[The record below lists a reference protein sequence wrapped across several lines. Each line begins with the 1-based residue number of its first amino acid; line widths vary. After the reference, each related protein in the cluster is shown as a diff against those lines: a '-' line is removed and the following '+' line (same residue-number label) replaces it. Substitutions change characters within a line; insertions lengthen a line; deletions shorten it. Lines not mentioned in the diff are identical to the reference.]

1 MSASIVSE
9 PAARLADRLR
19 RVEVFSDLPQD
30 DLEWLASQMTVVAYQ
45 PGDKL
50 MAEGDPPE
58 NMVVLLEG
66 EIHGHVEKSPSD
78 GLTYSARAGQITGM
92 LPYSRLKRYPL
103 TARAVVPTLVALLDA
118 ARFPEMLAR
127 LPALGPRLVGIMS
140 DRIREMTKSEQQR
153 EKLMA
158 LGRLAAG
165 LAHELNNPAA
175 AARRAA
181 ESLREEVRALREAN
195 LRLDQRALAAEQR
208 VFLAQ
213 LECDWGRRPQAPPDA
228 LERSDRED
236 SLAELLE
243 RRGVPNAMETA
254 SDLADAGADVETLGE
269 IAGRFDTDALADVL
283 TRLASSSA
291 ITRLVDEVESST
303 ARISELVRAVKEY
316 SYMDQMPEQEV
327 DVHDGIES
335 TLTMLRHRLKY
346 GVEIVREYDR
356 TAPKVCAYG
365 SELNQVWTNLIEN
378 AVDAMAG
385 KGTLRIRTAREF
397 DRVLVEIGDTGPGIP
412 AEVRHRIFE
421 PFFTTKPV
429 GQGTGL
435 GLETVRRI
443 VQKHRGEITFESQP
457 GNTRFQV
464 RLPMSK

>member
-1 MSASIVSE
+1 MSASVVNE
-9 PAARLADRLR
+9 PASRVAERLR
-19 RVEVFSDLPQD
+19 RVEAFADLPRD
-30 DLEWLASQMTVVAYQ
+30 GLEWLASQMTLKAYQ
-45 PGDKL
+45 PGDVL
-50 MAEGDPPE
+50 IAEGDPPE
-58 NMVVLLEG
+58 QMVVLLEG
-66 EIHGHVEKSPSD
+66 EIHGHVEKAPSD

-118 ARFPEMLAR
+118 SRFPGMLER
-127 LPALGPRLVGIMS
+127 LPSLGPRLVAVMS
-140 DRIREMTKSEQQR
+140 DRIREMTKAEQQR

-165 LAHELNNPAA
+165 LAHEMNNPAA

-181 ESLREEVRALREAN
+181 QSLREAVNGLREAN
-195 LRLDQRALAAEQR
+195 LRLIRHGLTAEQR
-208 VFLAQ
+208 AFIAG
-213 LECDWGRRPQAPPDA
+213 LERDWGRRPPAPIDP

-236 SLAELLE
+236 SLAQLLQ
-243 RRGVPNAMETA
+243 RRGVPDAFAIA
-254 SDLADAGADVETLGE
+254 SGLADAGADHAALAD
-269 IAGRFDTDALADVL
+269 IAARFDRDALPDVL
-283 TRLASSSA
+283 TRLSASSA
-291 ITRLVDEVESST
+291 ITRLVEEVESST
-303 ARISELVRAVKEY
+303 ARLSELVLAVKEY

-327 DVHDGIES
+327 DVHDGIEN

-356 TAPKVCAYG
+356 SAPKVCAYG

-385 KGTLRIRTAREF
+385 KGTLRIRTAREA
-397 DRVLVEIGDTGPGIP
+397 DRVLVEIADSGPGIP
-412 AEVRHRIFE
+412 AEIRHRIFE

-443 VQKHRGEITFESQP
+443 VQKHRGEITFESRP
-457 GNTRFQV
+457 GNTLFQV
-464 RLPMSK
+464 RLPVSK